1 MPDAIMEILLVCSG
15 NTCRSPLAAAMLR
28 ARLADDPRLAHV
40 RVSSAGTAAWDG
52 APASEGSYLVALE
65 RGLDL
70 SSHRARMLTTQLI
83 ERADLIL
90 TMSDAHA
97 VRVADL
103 GGAGKV
109 HSLAAWAGHP
119 AGIRD
124 VPDPYGGSV
133 TVYRETAMQLDRLL
147 EPVVMRL
154 LTELAP

>member
-1 MPDAIMEILLVCSG
+1 MPDTLMEILLVCSG

-28 ARLADDPRLAHV
+28 ARLAEDPRLAQV
-40 RVSSAGTAAWDG
+40 RVSSAGTAAWEG

-70 SSHRARMLTTQLI
+70 SSHRARMLTASII

-97 VRVADL
+97 LRVAEL
-103 GGAGKV
+103 GGAAKV

-133 TVYRETAMQLDRLL
+133 MVYRETAVQLDRLL
-147 EPVVMRL
+147 EPVVRRL
-154 LTELAP
+154 LMEQEG

>member
-1 MPDAIMEILLVCSG
+1 MEILLVCSG

-28 ARLADDPRLAHV
+28 ARLAEEPRLAHV

-52 APASEGSYLVALE
+52 APVSEGSYLVALE

-70 SSHRARMLTTQLI
+70 SSHRARMLTAAI
-83 ERADLIL
+83 VERADLIL

-103 GGAGKV
+103 GGTGKV
-109 HSLAAWAGHP
+109 HSLAGWAGHP

-147 EPVVMRL
+147 EPVVRRL
-154 LTELAP
+154 IEEHEA